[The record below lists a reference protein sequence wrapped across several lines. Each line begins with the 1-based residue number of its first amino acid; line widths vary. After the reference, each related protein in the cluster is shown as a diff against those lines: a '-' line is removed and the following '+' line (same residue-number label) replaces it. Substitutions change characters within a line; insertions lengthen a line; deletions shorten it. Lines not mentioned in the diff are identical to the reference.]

1 MNSVSGILSREYIT
15 KSDNMNIL
23 WTNVDNILFEDKI
36 KKLKHKLIT
45 MDQLYFGKEI
55 PQLIV
60 CNNKILYHQTCKN
73 ISIQFHI
80 PVLLI
85 DHLKQPST
93 MTSDKE
99 NPIITYDLPCSI
111 NVAMSKEIA
120 ESWEKSIR
128 YDYVLE
134 SKDYDQ
140 AMWSDIIFKTSK
152 RIFKYYG

>member
-15 KSDNMNIL
+15 KSDSINIL

-99 NPIITYDLPCSI
+99 SSIIRYDLPCSI

-120 ESWEKSIR
+120 ESWEKSTR